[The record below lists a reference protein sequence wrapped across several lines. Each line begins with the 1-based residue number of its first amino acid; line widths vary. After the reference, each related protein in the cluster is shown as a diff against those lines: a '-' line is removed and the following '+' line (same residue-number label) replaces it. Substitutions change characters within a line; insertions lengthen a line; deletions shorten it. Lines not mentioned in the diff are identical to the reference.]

1 MSTIFQIFVEEL
13 IFEQQILILKTVI
26 LFVFLEK
33 IFTFEEF
40 LF

>member
-1 MSTIFQIFVEEL
+1 MSIIFQIFVEGL

>member
-33 IFTFEEF
+33 IFTFEEL